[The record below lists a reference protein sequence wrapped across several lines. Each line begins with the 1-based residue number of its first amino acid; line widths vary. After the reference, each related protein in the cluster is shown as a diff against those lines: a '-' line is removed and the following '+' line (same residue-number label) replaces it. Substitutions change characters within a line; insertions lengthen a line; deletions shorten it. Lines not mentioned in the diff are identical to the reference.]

1 MKSVAVYHQEV
12 TIFKETNI
20 FLFQNILPNTHTDTH
35 TDIIHKNGSL
45 VLQCALNTLANPN
58 KPLGKQ

>member
-20 FLFQNILPNTHTDTH
+20 FLFQSILPNTHRNSDR
-35 TDIIHKNGSL
+35 DIIHKNGSL
-45 VLQCALNTLANPN
+45 VLQCAINTKVNLNKAV
-58 KPLGKQ
+58 GKQ